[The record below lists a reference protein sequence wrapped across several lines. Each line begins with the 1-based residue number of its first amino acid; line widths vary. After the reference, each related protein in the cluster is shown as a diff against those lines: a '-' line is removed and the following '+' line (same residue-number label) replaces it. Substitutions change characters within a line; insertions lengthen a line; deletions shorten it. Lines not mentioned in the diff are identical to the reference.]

1 MQLPEYDDDK
11 NDNWPILRDAQQQVC
26 REVPACY
33 LVVTMNCGEEFNI
46 HPQNKKNDKMDKE
59 DKEDVERLLIL

>member
-1 MQLPEYDDDK
+1 MI
-11 NDNWPILRDAQQQVC
+11 NNWPILRDAQQQVC

-46 HPQNKKNDKMDKE
+46 HPQNKKNS
-59 DKEDVERLLIL
+59 RSSYFLANQRTFL